1 MLVDNAMFM
10 TSDKIS
16 ECIDGLKLKNTE
28 GFDRIPQRILIDGR
42 DFLMGPLTVLFGMIY
57 RDQVIPGQWL
67 MSKIIPIHKKG
78 EKSMIEN
85 YRPVANLCC
94 VSKIFEKLILKR
106 IQDLESISGISVGGN
121 QQHGF
126 AKSKSTVTAGLILQS
141 LIARAL
147 DDDCY
152 VALAGI
158 DLSAAFD

>member
-1 MLVDNAMFM
+1 M
-10 TSDKIS
+10 TYSV
-16 ECIDGLKLKNTE
+16 
-28 GFDRIPQRILIDGR
+28 Q
-42 DFLMGPLTVLFGMIY
+42 
-57 RDQVIPGQWL
+57 
-67 MSKIIPIHKKG
+67 
-78 EKSMIEN
+78 SMIEN

-106 IQDLESISGISVGGN
+106 IQDLESISGITVGGN

-152 VALAGI
+152 E
-158 DLSAAFD
+158 SATEPLIIIFPSLICTKCVTEQLLKCT

>member
-1 MLVDNAMFM
+1 M
-10 TSDKIS
+10 TYSV
-16 ECIDGLKLKNTE
+16 
-28 GFDRIPQRILIDGR
+28 Q
-42 DFLMGPLTVLFGMIY
+42 
-57 RDQVIPGQWL
+57 
-67 MSKIIPIHKKG
+67 
-78 EKSMIEN
+78 SMIEN

-106 IQDLESISGISVGGN
+106 IQDLESISGITVGGN

-141 LIARAL
+141 LIACAL

-158 DLSAAFD
+158 DLSAAFDVVDQASHNPWLARGCDQLD

>member
-1 MLVDNAMFM
+1 MF
-10 TSDKIS
+10 
-16 ECIDGLKLKNTE
+16 
-28 GFDRIPQRILIDGR
+28 
-42 DFLMGPLTVLFGMIY
+42 
-57 RDQVIPGQWL
+57 
-67 MSKIIPIHKKG
+67 KG

-158 DLSAAFD
+158 DLSAAFDVVDVELLIKRLTILGLPGDVINLIKIWLKERFFYVLVNGSESMVRVTWYGIVQGSILGPILYAIRIHFPSV